1 MIPLM
6 SGTGHGMSSIRCA
19 AFVPFLDRE
28 PDGRARFPSPALA
41 GEKESGSGPRYSRAP
56 SGAALS
62 ACRRLLSSEAAT
74 SPVATTAIMIVH
86 TALISGFT
94 PRRTSE

>member
-19 AFVPFLDRE
+19 GFVHFLDRE
-28 PDGRARFPSPALA
+28 PDGRARFPSLA

-62 ACRRLLSSEAAT
+62 TCRRLLSSEAAT